1 MILLDTLA
9 GQPIWLAILISLL
22 VSIIIAIAGIIPS
35 TFVTAANIIYFG
47 FEGGLALSIIGEAL
61 GAIISFFLYRKGLKK
76 LSQKSAG
83 KRNPKLLD
91 RLKDTS
97 GAEAFVLVFLL
108 RIFPFIPSGLVTLAA
123 SFSKMGTAAFVF
135 SSTFGKI
142 PALLIEAYSVHA
154 VLGWEKEYQLAA
166 AAFAAIVAVWYYY
179 WTTRRKKRRMKNENI

>member
-1 MILLDTLA
+1 MILLDSLA

-22 VSIIIAIAGIIPS
+22 VSIIIAIAGILPS

-76 LSQKSAG
+76 LSEKSAG
-83 KRNPKLLD
+83 KRNLKLLD
-91 RLKDTS
+91 RLKGTS

-123 SFSKMGTAAFVF
+123 SFSKMGAAAFMV

-142 PALLIEAYSVHA
+142 PALLMEAYSVYA

-166 AAFAAIVAVWYYY
+166 AAFAAIAAVCYYY
-179 WTTRRKKRRMKNENI
+179 WTTRRKKRRI

>member
-9 GQPIWLAILISLL
+9 GQPSWLAILISLL
-22 VSIIIAIAGIIPS
+22 VSIIIAIAGILPS
-35 TFVTAANIIYFG
+35 TFVTAANIVYFG
-47 FEGGLALSIIGEAL
+47 FQGGLALSITGEAL

-83 KRNPKLLD
+83 KQNLKLLD

-97 GAEAFVLVFLL
+97 GGEAFVLVFLL

-123 SFSKMGTAAFVF
+123 SFSKMGTAAFAF
-135 SSTFGKI
+135 SSTIGKI

-166 AAFAAIVAVWYYY
+166 AAFAAIAGVWYYY
-179 WTTRRKKRRMKNENI
+179 WTTRRKKRRI